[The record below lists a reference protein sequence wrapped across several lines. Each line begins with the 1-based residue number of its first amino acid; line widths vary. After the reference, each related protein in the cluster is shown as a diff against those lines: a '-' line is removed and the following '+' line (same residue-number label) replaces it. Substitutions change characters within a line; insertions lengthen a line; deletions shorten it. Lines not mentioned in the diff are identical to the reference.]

1 MEPKYQIFIAIF
13 LIIVV
18 LLGSLPFLYFFT
30 TWIRAYMSGCR
41 VTVLNLIG
49 MRLRKVSPLLIVEA
63 LIRVKKGGLDDIS
76 TDELEAHYLAQG
88 NVLAV
93 VDALIAA
100 SRADLDLSFK
110 QATAID
116 LAGRNVLDAVQT
128 SVNPRVIDCP
138 DPTKG
143 RSTIDA
149 VAKDGIQLRCKARV
163 TVRANLKRLIGGAT
177 EETIIAR
184 VGEGI
189 VTSVGS
195 EESHKNVLENPDLI
209 SSRVLAKG
217 LDANTAFEIISID
230 IADVDIGE
238 NIGARLQIEQAEAD
252 KRVAQAKAEERR
264 AAAVALEQ
272 EMIAEVQKMRAK
284 VVEAQAQVPLAMS
297 DAFRDGSLGVL
308 DYYRIENLKADTSMR
323 SSLGDIEEDDIS

>member
-1 MEPKYQIFIAIF
+1 MPPKYQIFIAIF

-41 VTVLNLIG
+41 VTILNLIG